1 LLKPVAI
8 QYLLSQKSIFEVYMK
23 KTCLYLLLFVLAAT
37 TGNYAQTQRIVAD
50 QIIAKVGDK
59 IILKSDID
67 NAISDYKRQGQDVQL
82 PPNPECAFLEG
93 QLVQKVL
100 VLQANKDSITIGDDE
115 IDALL
120 DNQIRYFINQYGSK
134 DVLEQIAGKTVYELK
149 EDLRQPFIE
158 RQLAD
163 KMRNQLLQNVKIT
176 PTEVKTFY
184 DKIPTDSLP
193 FFESELEVGQIV
205 IYPKANKDIE
215 DYITNQLNDL
225 KKQVESGQKKFADL
239 AKIYSQDPG
248 SKDNGGQ
255 YSINRTDK
263 IWDPTF
269 LSAAFKLKEGQI
281 SPVIKSKFGLHIIQM
296 VSRAG
301 DDAVIR
307 HILII
312 PSVTA
317 TEIDAAK
324 QKIDSIRSKIIAG
337 TLNFNEAVNKYS
349 EDDAT
354 RYNAGRFTSQINGST
369 SVNIDQLDKDVVV
382 NLKNMKV
389 GDISQPLSYT
399 DERGKQ
405 AVRIVYLIHQTEPH
419 RENLKDDY
427 DRVAQQALGEKKQHV
442 LDTWFKQHI
451 PDFYIDI
458 DPEYRTCKS
467 LDFWYS
473 SERIAATK

>member
-1 LLKPVAI
+1 
-8 QYLLSQKSIFEVYMK
+8 MK
-23 KTCLYLLLFVLAAT
+23 KSNLLLLMLLIFCT
-37 TGNYAQTQRIVAD
+37 STISFSQTQRIVAD

-67 NAISDYKRQGQDVQL
+67 NAIADYKRQGQDVQL

-93 QLVQKVL
+93 QLVQKIL
-100 VLQANKDSITIGDDE
+100 VLQAQKDSITIGDDE

-120 DNQIRYFINQYGSK
+120 DNQIRYFISSYGSQEM
-134 DVLEQIAGKTVYELK
+134 LEQIAGKTVYQLK
-149 EDLRQPFIE
+149 EDLRRPFVE

-163 KMRNQLLQNVKIT
+163 KMRKQLLQNVKIT

-184 DKIPTDSLP
+184 DKIPKDSLP
-193 FFESELEVGQIV
+193 FFESELEVAQIV

-215 DYITNQLNDL
+215 DYITNQLLDL
-225 KKQVESGQKKFADL
+225 KRQVENGQKKFADL

-255 YSINRTDK
+255 YNINRNDK
-263 IWDPTF
+263 GLDPTF
-269 LSAAFKLKEGQI
+269 LAAAFKLKEGQV

-301 DDAVIR
+301 DDAVVR

-312 PSVTA
+312 PSVTNDEV
-317 TEIDAAK
+317 TTAK
-324 QKIDSIRSKIIAG
+324 QKMDSIRSKIVAG
-337 TLNFNEAVNKYS
+337 ALNFNEAVNKYS
-349 EDDAT
+349 EDDGT
-354 RYNAGRFTSQINGST
+354 RYNAGRFTSPTTGST
-369 SVNIDQLDKDVVV
+369 SITIDQLDKDLVA
-382 NLKNMKV
+382 NLKNIKV

-399 DERGKQ
+399 DDRGKTG
-405 AVRIVYLIHQTEPH
+405 VRIIFLAHQTEPH

-427 DRVAQQALGEKKQHV
+427 DRVAQQALSEKQQRV
-442 LDTWFKQHI
+442 LDAWFKQHI

-458 DPEYRTCKS
+458 NPQYKTCKS
-467 LDFWYS
+467 LGFWFNAES
-473 SERIAATK
+473 TASK

>member
-1 LLKPVAI
+1 MLVIASK
-8 QYLLSQKSIFEVYMK
+8 
-23 KTCLYLLLFVLAAT
+23 
-37 TGNYAQTQRIVAD
+37 NYAQAQKVVAD
-50 QIIAKVGDK
+50 KIIAKVGDK

-93 QLVQKVL
+93 QLIQKVL
-100 VLQANKDSITIGDDE
+100 VLQANKDSILISDDD

-134 DVLEQIAGKTVYELK
+134 DVLEQIAGKTVYQLK
-149 EDLRQPFIE
+149 EDLRQPFVE

-163 KMRNQLLQNVKIT
+163 KMRAKILENVKIT
-176 PTEVKTFY
+176 PTEVKAFY
-184 DKIPTDSLP
+184 DKFPQDSLP
-193 FFESELEVGQIV
+193 FFESELEVAQIV
-205 IYPKANKDIE
+205 LYPKANKDIE

-225 KKQVESGQKKFADL
+225 KKQVETGQKKFADL

-269 LSAAFKLKEGQI
+269 LAAAFKLKEGQI

-317 TEIDAAK
+317 TEITDAK
-324 QKIDSIRSKIIAG
+324 QKLDSVRSKIVAG
-337 TLNFNEAVNKYS
+337 TMNFNEAVNKYS

-354 RYNAGRFTSQINGST
+354 RYNAGRITSPVDGST
-369 SVNIDQLDKDVVV
+369 RITIDQLDKDVVV
-382 NLKNMKV
+382 NLKSMKA
-389 GDISQPLSYT
+389 GDISQPLTYT
-399 DERGKQ
+399 DDRGKQ
-405 AVRIVYLIHQTEPH
+405 AVRLIYLVHQTQAH
-419 RENLKDDY
+419 RMNLKDDY
-427 DRVAQQALGEKKQHV
+427 DRVAQQALGEKKQHA
-442 LDTWFKQHI
+442 LDTWFKQHVS
-451 PDFYIDI
+451 DFYIDI
-458 DPEYRTCKS
+458 DEGYHTCKS
-467 LDFWYS
+467 LDFWFN
-473 SERIAATK
+473 SETTASK

>member
-1 LLKPVAI
+1 
-8 QYLLSQKSIFEVYMK
+8 MK
-23 KTCLYLLLFVLAAT
+23 KIFLYLFLFTLVAAAAS
-37 TGNYAQTQRIVAD
+37 AQTKRIVAD

-59 IILKSDID
+59 IILKSDIE
-67 NAISDYKRQGQDVQL
+67 NAISDYKRQAQNVQL

-120 DNQIRYFINQYGSK
+120 DNQIRYFISQYGSK
-134 DVLEQIAGKTVYELK
+134 DVLEQIAGKTVYQLK

-163 KMRNQLLQNVKIT
+163 KMRAKILENIKIT
-176 PTEVKTFY
+176 PSEVQAFY
-184 DKIPTDSLP
+184 DKIPKDSLP
-193 FFESELEVGQIV
+193 FFESELEVAQIV

-225 KKQVESGQKKFADL
+225 KKQVESGQKKFTDL
-239 AKIYSQDPG
+239 AKVYSQDP
-248 SKDNGGQ
+248 SAKENGGQ
-255 YSINRTDK
+255 FSINRTDK
-263 IWDPTF
+263 GIDPTF

-301 DDAVIR
+301 DDAVVR

-312 PSVTA
+312 PAVTE
-317 TEIDAAK
+317 TEINGAK
-324 QKIDSIRSKIIAG
+324 QKLDSVRSRIVAG

-354 RYNAGRFTSQINGST
+354 RYNAGRISSPYDGST
-369 SVNIDQLDKDVVV
+369 RLTIDQLDKGIVA
-382 NLKNMKV
+382 NLKGMKA
-389 GDISQPLSYT
+389 GDISQPLVYT
-399 DERGKQ
+399 DDRGKQ
-405 AVRIVYLIHQTEPH
+405 GVRLVYLAHQTQPH
-419 RENLKDDY
+419 RMNLKDDY
-427 DRVAQQALGEKKQHV
+427 DRVAQQALGEKKQKA
-442 LDTWFKQHI
+442 LDGWFKQHI
-451 PDFYIDI
+451 SDFYIDI
-458 DPEYRTCKS
+458 DPEYHTCKS
-467 LDFWYS
+467 LDFWFA
-473 SERIAATK
+473 SETTASN

>member
-1 LLKPVAI
+1 
-8 QYLLSQKSIFEVYMK
+8 MK
-23 KTCLYLLLFVLAAT
+23 KIHLYCLLFFLFAT
-37 TGNYAQTQRIVAD
+37 VKNYAQTQRIVAD

-67 NAISDYKRQGQDVQL
+67 NAIEDYKRQGQDMQL

-100 VLQANKDSITIGDDE
+100 VLQAAKDSVTISDE
-115 IDALL
+115 DIDALL
-120 DNQIRYFINQYGSK
+120 DNRIRYFINTYGSK
-134 DVLEQIAGKTVYELK
+134 DVLEQIAGKTIYELK
-149 EDLRQPFIE
+149 EDLRQPFVE
-158 RQLAD
+158 RELAD
-163 KMRNQLLQNVKIT
+163 KVRNQILANVKIT
-176 PTEVKTFY
+176 PTEVKAFY
-184 DKIPTDSLP
+184 DKIPKDSLP
-193 FFESELEVGQIV
+193 FFESELEVAQIV
-205 IYPKANKDIE
+205 IYPKANKEIE

-225 KKQVESGQKKFADL
+225 KKQAESGQKKFSDL

-248 SKDNGGQ
+248 SKENGGQ
-255 YSINRTDK
+255 YSLNRNDK
-263 IWDPTF
+263 FWDPTF

-312 PSVTA
+312 PSVTP
-317 TEIDAAK
+317 TEINATK
-324 QKIDSIRSKIIAG
+324 QKLDSVRSKIVAG
-337 TLNFNEAVNKYS
+337 MVNFNEAVNKFS

-354 RYNAGRFTSQINGST
+354 RYNAGRIVSQYTGSSRIT
-369 SVNIDQLDKDVVV
+369 IDQLDKDLVV

-389 GDISQPLSYT
+389 GDISQPLTYT

-405 AVRIVYLIHQTEPH
+405 AVRLVYLAQQTEPH
-419 RENLKDDY
+419 RMNLKNDY
-427 DRVAQQALGEKKQHV
+427 DRVAQQALAEKKQHA
-442 LDTWFKQHI
+442 LDAWFKQHV

-467 LDFWYS
+467 LNFWYE
-473 SERIAATK
+473 SESTASN

>member
-1 LLKPVAI
+1 
-8 QYLLSQKSIFEVYMK
+8 MK
-23 KTCLYLLLFVLAAT
+23 KIFSHLLLFTMVTSFAAS
-37 TGNYAQTQRIVAD
+37 AQTQRVVAD

-67 NAISDYKRQGQDVQL
+67 NAISDYKRQGQNMQL
-82 PPNPECAFLEG
+82 PPDPECAFLEG
-93 QLVQKVL
+93 QLIQKVL
-100 VLQANKDSITIGDDE
+100 VLQANKDSLTISDDE
-115 IDALL
+115 IDAQL
-120 DNQIRYFINQYGSK
+120 DNRIRYFISQYGSK
-134 DVLEQIAGKTVYELK
+134 DMMEQIAGKTVYQIK

-163 KMRNQLLQNVKIT
+163 KMQAKILENVKIT

-184 DKIPTDSLP
+184 DKIPNDSLP
-193 FFESELEVGQIV
+193 FFESELEVAQIV
-205 IYPKANKDIE
+205 LYPKSNKDIE
-215 DYITNQLNDL
+215 DYITTQLNDL
-225 KKQVESGQKKFADL
+225 KKQVESGQKKFSDL

-263 IWDPTF
+263 VWDPTF
-269 LSAAFKLKEGQI
+269 LSAAFKLKEGQV

-317 TEIDAAK
+317 TEINDAK
-324 QKIDSIRSKIIAG
+324 QKLDSVRSRIVAG

-354 RYNAGRFTSQINGST
+354 RYNAGRIISQVDGSVRLT
-369 SVNIDQLDKDVVV
+369 IDQLDKGIVA
-382 NLKNMKV
+382 NLKSMKA
-389 GDISQPLSYT
+389 GDISQPLTYT
-399 DERGKQ
+399 DDRGKQ
-405 AVRIVYLIHQTEPH
+405 AVRLVYLVHETQPH
-419 RENLKDDY
+419 RMNLKDDY
-427 DRVAQQALGEKKQHV
+427 DRVAQQALNEKKQKA
-442 LDTWFKQHI
+442 LDAWFKQHI
-451 PDFYIDI
+451 SDFYIDI
-458 DPEYRTCKS
+458 DPEYHTCKS
-467 LDFWYS
+467 LDFWFN
-473 SERIAATK
+473 SESTASK

>member
-1 LLKPVAI
+1 
-8 QYLLSQKSIFEVYMK
+8 MK
-23 KTCLYLLLFVLAAT
+23 RIHLYCLLFFLFAA
-37 TGNYAQTQRIVAD
+37 GKNFAQTQRIVAD

-67 NAISDYKRQGQDVQL
+67 NAISDYKRQSQDVQL

-100 VLQANKDSITIGDDE
+100 VLQAQKDSILIADDE
-115 IDALL
+115 VDALL

-149 EDLRQPFIE
+149 EDLRQPFTE

-163 KMRNQLLQNVKIT
+163 KMRAKILENIKIT
-176 PTEVKTFY
+176 PTEVKAFY
-184 DKIPTDSLP
+184 DKIPKDSLP
-193 FFESELEVGQIV
+193 FFESELEVAQIV
-205 IYPKANKDIE
+205 IYPKANKEIE

-225 KKQVESGQKKFADL
+225 KKQVESGQKKFSDL

-248 SKDNGGQ
+248 SKENGGQ
-255 YSINRTDK
+255 YSLNRNDK
-263 IWDPTF
+263 FWDPAF
-269 LSAAFKLKEGQI
+269 LQGAFKLKEGQV

-301 DDAVIR
+301 DDAVVR
-307 HILII
+307 HILIM
-312 PSVTA
+312 PSVTP
-317 TEIDAAK
+317 TEINTTK
-324 QKIDSIRSKIIAG
+324 QKLDSVRSKIIAG
-337 TLNFNEAVNKYS
+337 TVSFNEAVNKYS

-354 RYNAGRFTSQINGST
+354 RYTAGRITSQYTGST
-369 SVNIDQLDKDVVV
+369 RVTIDQLDKDLVV

-389 GDISQPLSYT
+389 GDITQPLTYT

-405 AVRIVYLIHQTEPH
+405 AVRLVYLAQQTEPH
-419 RENLKDDY
+419 RMNLKNDY
-427 DRVAQQALGEKKQHV
+427 DRVAQQALAEKKQHA
-442 LDTWFKQHI
+442 LDAWFKQHV

-458 DPEYRTCKS
+458 DPQYHTCKS
-467 LDFWYS
+467 LDFWYT
-473 SERIAATK
+473 SESTAAK

>member
-1 LLKPVAI
+1 
-8 QYLLSQKSIFEVYMK
+8 MK
-23 KTCLYLLLFVLAAT
+23 KFHLYFLLLLLFGVT
-37 TGNYAQTQRIVAD
+37 NNYAQTQRIVAD

-67 NAISDYKRQGQDVQL
+67 NAISDYKRQSQDVQL

-100 VLQANKDSITIGDDE
+100 VLQANKDSLMIGDDE
-115 IDALL
+115 VDALL

-134 DVLEQIAGKTVYELK
+134 EVLEQIAGKTVYELK

-163 KMRNQLLQNVKIT
+163 KMRAKILENVKIT
-176 PTEVKTFY
+176 PNEVKAFY
-184 DKIPTDSLP
+184 DKIPKDSLP
-193 FFESELEVGQIV
+193 FFESELEVAQIV
-205 IYPKANKDIE
+205 VYPKANKDIE

-225 KKQVESGQKKFADL
+225 KRQAESGQKKFSDL

-248 SKDNGGQ
+248 SKENGGQ
-255 YSINRTDK
+255 YSLNRNDK
-263 IWDPTF
+263 FWDPVF
-269 LSAAFKLKEGQI
+269 LQGAFKLKEGQI

-301 DDAVIR
+301 DDAVVR
-307 HILII
+307 HILIM
-312 PSVTA
+312 PSVTP
-317 TEIDAAK
+317 TEINAAK
-324 QKIDSIRSKIIAG
+324 QKLDSVRSKIIAG
-337 TLNFNEAVNKYS
+337 TANFNEAVNKYS

-354 RYNAGRFTSQINGST
+354 RYNAGRIVSQYTGSSRIT
-369 SVNIDQLDKDVVV
+369 IDQLDKDLVV

-389 GDISQPLSYT
+389 GDITQPLTYT

-405 AVRIVYLIHQTEPH
+405 AVRLVYLAQQSEPH
-419 RENLKDDY
+419 RMNLKNDY
-427 DRVAQQALGEKKQHV
+427 DRVAQQALAEKKQHV
-442 LDTWFKQHI
+442 LDNWFKQHV

-458 DPEYRTCKS
+458 DPQYHTCKS
-467 LDFWYS
+467 LDFWYA
-473 SERIAATK
+473 SESTAAK